1 VIVAFGENSGGY
13 GGTVAAP
20 MVKALMT
27 TWFSGAAGGAG
38 AGAQAVTPSDR

>member
-1 VIVAFGENSGGY
+1 MIVAFGENSGGY

-27 TWFSGAAGGAG
+27 TWFRGSLAADGARPKAG
-38 AGAQAVTPSDR
+38 